1 LPLDQI
7 VTTLVGVIADTHIP
21 QRLKR
26 LPGGIAQAFD
36 GVALILHAG
45 DINCPSVLDE
55 LGRIAPVLAVSGNA
69 DPPWW
74 NLPRRRVVEVGG
86 CRIGLTHGHGGW
98 RRYLANKVRDNL
110 GDWRHSRYLRY
121 AREAFQDVDVIVTG
135 HTHRAHLV
143 YVDEVLLFN
152 PGSVAPDYYNTRG
165 PIVGL
170 LRIEA
175 GMARAEVVRVSA

>member
-1 LPLDQI
+1 

-26 LPGGIAQAFD
+26 LPAGIDRVFD

-45 DINCPSVLDE
+45 DINSRRILDE
-55 LGRIAPVLAVSGNA
+55 LSRIAPVLAVTGNA

-74 NLPRRRVVEVGG
+74 KLPRSRVVEVEG

-98 RRYLANKVRDNL
+98 RRYLADKVRDNL
-110 GDWRHSRYLRY
+110 GGWEQSRYLRY

-135 HTHRAHLV
+135 HTHRPHLA
-143 YVDEVLLFN
+143 YVEETLLFN
-152 PGSVAPDYYNTRG
+152 PGTVAPDYYTFPG
-165 PIVGL
+165 PTVGL
-170 LRIEA
+170 LRIKD
-175 GMARAEVVRVSA
+175 GVARAEVVRVSR